1 MIPWPETTHGRAVAD
16 PEPVETPSPG
26 APDTSGSAI
35 EIDTRPPEA
44 DAAPALPPAPPTD
57 AVPKGKAR
65 IAPLGLA
72 GALVFSAAVHAAV
85 IVLLGDRIT
94 RPGVEALADSISV
107 EIVLEEQAAPVA
119 GSSGPA
125 LVEAEAAR
133 LQFEAAINDEAELAP
148 TQQTE
153 RETAPVADR
162 PLKDPQEA
170 EASETAAMREQPP
183 EETATAAVEEPLPA
197 EETTPPVEPSPSADI
212 TETEETPPAE
222 PASIV
227 EPIDP
232 DPAET
237 SPAEPS
243 QGTETAAPEMLEARP
258 AEPTIAKE
266 AAEPATPEELPE
278 PEEQP
283 EAVASVVLP
292 QENIPIPS
300 PRPQPPRAKRAETKP
315 EPQNQPPRTAPAT
328 PRQTAKAKEKAPAAE
343 KSPARPSSASSASRQ
358 GGATAGATAAYAR
371 RLIAHVE
378 RHKRYPR
385 EAARQRI
392 AGTAGLAIT
401 IDRQGRLAGASLAKR
416 SGHAILDKEALA
428 VARRAAPYPRPPEGV
443 GDATVTFSVTLRF
456 SP

>member
-16 PEPVETPSPG
+16 PEPVEAPSRG

-35 EIDTRPPEA
+35 EIDTRSPEA

-57 AVPKGKAR
+57 AVPKGNAH
-65 IAPLGLA
+65 IAPPLGLA

-94 RPGVEALADSISV
+94 RPGMEALADSISV

-162 PLKDPQEA
+162 
-170 EASETAAMREQPP
+170 AAMREQPP

-227 EPIDP
+227 EPIDS

-243 QGTETAAPEMLEARP
+243 QETETATPEMLEARP
-258 AEPTIAKE
+258 AKPTIAKE

-328 PRQTAKAKEKAPAAE
+328 PRQTAKAQEKAPAAE
-343 KSPARPSSASSASRQ
+343 KSPARPSAASSASRQ
-358 GGATAGATAAYAR
+358 GGATAGVTAAYAR

-401 IDRQGRLAGASLAKR
+401 IDRHGRLAGASLAKR

-428 VARRAAPYPRPPEGV
+428 VAHRAAPYPRPPEGV